1 MQPLSRG
8 HWSPLLL
15 GYMLDQDKVRDLLER
30 GLEEQDAFLIDFQI
44 APGNLIQVTADT
56 LSGISLEKITAISR
70 AIEHNLDREEED
82 FELQVSSP
90 GVGSP
95 LKVAQQYEQNLG
107 RDLKVSTLDGEKYK
121 GELAEF
127 DGQAIVLQWNVREP
141 KEVGKGKVTVKK
153 EVRLDLSDIKE
164 AKVQV
169 RFN

>member
-15 GYMLDQDKVRDLLER
+15 AYMLDQDKVRDLLEK
-30 GLEEQDAFLIDFQI
+30 GLQEQGAFLIDFQI
-44 APGNLIQVTADT
+44 AAGNLIQVTVDT
-56 LSGISLEKITAISR
+56 LTGISLEKITAISR
-70 AIEHNLDREEED
+70 AIEHNLDREEQD

-95 LKVAQQYEQNLG
+95 LVVPQQYEQNLG
-107 RDLKVSTLDGEKYK
+107 RDLKVKTEDGEKYK
-121 GELAEF
+121 GELSQF
-127 DGQAIVLQWNVREP
+127 DGETIVLEWTEREP
-141 KEVGKGKVTVKK
+141 KEVGKGKITVKK
-153 EVRLDLSDIKE
+153 EVRLNLSDIKE

>member
-1 MQPLSRG
+1 MV
-8 HWSPLLL
+8 
-15 GYMLDQDKVRDLLER
+15 DQEKVQRLLER
-30 GLEEQDAFLIDFQI
+30 ALEEQDAFLIDFQI
-44 APGNLIQVTADT
+44 SASNLIQVTVDT
-56 LSGISLEKITAISR
+56 LSGISLEGITAISR

-95 LKVAQQYEQNLG
+95 LKVPQQFEQNLG
-107 RDLKVSTLDGEKYK
+107 RDLKVKTAEGEKHK
-121 GELAEF
+121 GTLAAF
-127 DGQAIVLQWNVREP
+127 DGKSIVLEWTERVP

-153 EVRLDLSDIKE
+153 DLRINLADIKE